1 MFLPGKHTG
10 KVLLNLWKLTGKF
23 ELHIYRLLD
32 EGIYIAM
39 TKVERL
45 ATEWVND
52 NKRRNNAQI
61 MTYM

>member
-23 ELHIYRLLD
+23 CSHIYRLLD

-39 TKVERL
+39 TKVERGY
-45 ATEWVND
+45 WVSG

-61 MTYM
+61 MTHM